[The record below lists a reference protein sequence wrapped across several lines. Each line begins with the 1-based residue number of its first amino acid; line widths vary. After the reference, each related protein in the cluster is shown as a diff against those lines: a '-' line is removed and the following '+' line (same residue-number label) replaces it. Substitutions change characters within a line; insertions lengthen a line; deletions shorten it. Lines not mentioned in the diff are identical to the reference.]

1 MKNNNTSMK
10 LILVQQHNL
19 KNIFDLDDEYFTQ
32 RKNLI
37 FFEDIHYF
45 PQSKSKT
52 KKVVLWDVTKTFEAL
67 TSRPATSIDSEVEK
81 LLRR

>member
-1 MKNNNTSMK
+1 MK
-10 LILVQQHNL
+10 LILVQQKNL

-52 KKVVLWDVTKTFEAL
+52 KKVILWDVTKTFETL
-67 TSRPATSIDSEVEK
+67 TCSQNITIDSEVEE
-81 LLRR
+81 LLKR

>member
-10 LILVQQHNL
+10 LILVQQKNL

-52 KKVVLWDVTKTFEAL
+52 KKVILWDVTKTFETL
-67 TSRPATSIDSEVEK
+67 TCSQNITIDSEVEE
-81 LLRR
+81 LLKR